1 MNNIDIDPDI
11 DTVPVRT
18 HAAARNRCD
27 GCSPEYTW
35 KWQGWPSGTLVD
47 GPVFYVLLPSPGTL
61 TPPPSPS
68 RASPRAETSRICS
81 SNHLVPQPNNSPE
94 VTH

>member
-1 MNNIDIDPDI
+1 MNKIDIDPEI

-18 HAAARNRCD
+18 HAAAGNRCD

-47 GPVFYVLLPSPGTL
+47 GPVFYERAPTEPWNPNPSPL
-61 TPPPSPS
+61 PLARFPARRDLSHLFLQPPGST
-68 RASPRAETSRICS
+68 AE
-81 SNHLVPQPNNSPE
+81 
-94 VTH
+94 

>member
-1 MNNIDIDPDI
+1 MNNIDIDPEI

-18 HAAARNRCD
+18 HAAARN
-27 GCSPEYTW
+27 
-35 KWQGWPSGTLVD
+35 PS
-47 GPVFYVLLPSPGTL
+47 LPRLRARTEPWNPNPS
-61 TPPPSPS
+61 PSPS
-68 RASPRAETSRICS
+68 RTSPRAETSRICS

>member
-1 MNNIDIDPDI
+1 MNNIDIDPEI

-61 TPPPSPS
+61 TPPPSP
-68 RASPRAETSRICS
+68 
-81 SNHLVPQPNNSPE
+81 
-94 VTH
+94 